1 MTKQEKTEYNLHIQM
16 LYDEW
21 LMKTE
26 KRGISYGEI
35 AYMQGLSKKELNDLE
50 IALVKE
56 LEENNEKN

>member
-1 MTKQEKTEYNLHIQM
+1 MTKQEKMEYNLHIQM

-50 IALVKE
+50 TALVKE